1 MTHPLIRPARGVSL
15 VELLVGMVIAL
26 MVLGIAL
33 QLTLIARQRYL
44 RLADEALIED
54 RGMQALELIRIAVQQ
69 AGWITDTPA
78 TSLARRWP
86 SKGDGPSLA
95 GIDNCGSPHMLPTFG
110 CGSNGERGSDAL
122 LVRFAGRNPQPD
134 GKNEDGAT
142 RDCSG
147 RGIPERI
154 DGASDPRLGYMM
166 LYVSESSTKD
176 ASGRGNELQ
185 LMCRSLTR
193 DFTGELKEPNAG
205 SGMVR
210 GIDTLQLLYTA
221 TTRPGVAISERDMQP
236 ADWRHVQQVHVAM
249 VIRGNNFAVRSPD
262 SNRISLFPGLPAQAT
277 DQDLYFIP
285 TDPRRNRRLFNAT
298 LTVRNPLY
306 CEVDAC

>member
-1 MTHPLIRPARGVSL
+1 MTHPLVRPARGVSL

-86 SKGDGPSLA
+86 GANDAPSLE
-95 GIDNCGSPHMLPTFG
+95 GKDHCVGPQMLTDFR
-110 CGSNGERGSDAL
+110 CSSNGGRGSDAL
-122 LVRFAGRNPQPD
+122 LVRFEGRNTASD
-134 GKNEDGAT
+134 GKAEDGAT

-147 RGIPERI
+147 YGIPERI
-154 DGASDPRLGYMM
+154 DGASDPRLGYM
-166 LYVSESSTKD
+166 LLFVSL
-176 ASGRGNELQ
+176 SGTEPR
-185 LMCRSLTR
+185 LMCRSLDR
-193 DFTGELKEPNAG
+193 SFKPQSREPSAHEIA
-205 SGMVR
+205 R
-210 GIDTLQLLYTA
+210 GIETLQLLDTV
-221 TTRPGVAISERDMQP
+221 TTRPGVAVSADDMQP
-236 ADWRHVQQVHVAM
+236 VDWRHVQQVHVAM

-277 DQDLYFIP
+277 DQDLYFTP

>member
-1 MTHPLIRPARGVSL
+1 MTYPLVRPARGVSL
-15 VELLVGMVIAL
+15 VELLIGMVIAL

-44 RLADEALIED
+44 RLADEALMED
-54 RGMQALELIRIAVQQ
+54 RGMQALELIRTAVEQ

-78 TSLARRWP
+78 TSLTRRWP
-86 SKGDGPSLA
+86 DKGDAPSLA
-95 GIDNCGSPHMLPTFG
+95 GMDNCGGPHMLPTFG
-110 CGSNGERGSDAL
+110 CRSNGERGSDAL
-122 LVRFAGRNPQPD
+122 LVRFAGRSTRPD
-134 GKNEDGAT
+134 GKGEDGAT

-166 LYVSESSTKD
+166 LYVSESSIKD

-193 DFTGELKEPNAG
+193 EFTGAPKEPTAG
-205 SGMVR
+205 YGMVR
-210 GIDTLQLLYTA
+210 GIDTLQLLYTVA
-221 TTRPGVAISERDMQP
+221 TRPGVAMSASDMQP
-236 ADWRHVQQVHVAM
+236 ADWRQVQQVHVAV
-249 VIRGNNFAVRSPD
+249 VIRGDLAIRPPEP
-262 SNRISLFPGLPAQAT
+262 NRITLFPGLSAQAT
-277 DQDLYFIP
+277 NQDIYFTP

-298 LTVRNPLY
+298 LIVRNPLY

>member
-1 MTHPLIRPARGVSL
+1 MTYPLARPARGVSL

-44 RLADEALIED
+44 RLADEALMED
-54 RGMQALELIRIAVQQ
+54 RGMQALELIRAAVQQ

-78 TSLARRWP
+78 TSLVRRWP
-86 SKGDGPSLA
+86 RANDALSLE
-95 GIDNCGSPHMLPTFG
+95 GKDNCGGPHMLSEFG
-110 CGSNGERGSDAL
+110 CNSNGERGSDAL
-122 LVRFAGRNPQPD
+122 LVRFAGRSTQPD
-134 GKNEDGAT
+134 GKAEDGAT
-142 RDCSG
+142 RDCGG

-166 LYVSESSTKD
+166 LYVSRSN
-176 ASGRGNELQ
+176 GELQ

-193 DFTGELKEPNAG
+193 EFTGAPKETTPG

-210 GIDTLQLLYTA
+210 GIDTLQLLYTVA
-221 TTRPGVAISERDMQP
+221 TRPGVAISARDMQWT
-236 ADWRHVQQVHVAM
+236 DWSHVQQVHVAV
-249 VIRGNNFAVRSPD
+249 VIRGDNVAIRLPE
-262 SNRISLFPGLPAQAT
+262 SNRITLFPGLSAQAT
-277 DQDLYFIP
+277 DQDLYFTP
-285 TDPRRNRRLFNAT
+285 TDSRRNRRLFNAT

>member
-1 MTHPLIRPARGVSL
+1 MTYPLVRPARGVSL

-54 RGMQALELIRIAVQQ
+54 RGMQALELIRTAVQQ

-86 SKGDGPSLA
+86 RANDAPSLE
-95 GIDNCGSPHMLPTFG
+95 GKDNCGGTGMLPQFR
-110 CGSNGERGSDAL
+110 CSSNGERGSDAL
-122 LVRFAGRNPQPD
+122 LVRFAGRNTQSS
-134 GKNEDGAT
+134 GTGEDGAT

-147 RGIPERI
+147 RGIPERT

-166 LYVSESSTKD
+166 LYVSRSN
-176 ASGRGNELQ
+176 GELQ
-185 LMCRSLTR
+185 LTCRSLTR
-193 DFTGELKEPNAG
+193 DFTGEPKEPNAG

-210 GIDTLQLLYTA
+210 GIETLQLLYTV
-221 TTRPGVAISERDMQP
+221 TTRPGVAVSARDMQS
-236 ADWRHVQQVHVAM
+236 ADWSHVQQVHVAV
-249 VIRGNNFAVRSPD
+249 VIRGNNFAARSPD
-262 SNRISLFPGLPAQAT
+262 SNRISLFPSLPAQAT
-277 DQDLYFIP
+277 DQDLYFTP

-298 LTVRNPLY
+298 LTVRNPLG